1 MCLLSIIAGNTE
13 NIKTINIENLKTIDM
28 GVIEN
33 FLSGLPSKAMDIGLR
48 IVLAILFLLIGGQI
62 IKLIR
67 RLTRKS
73 LTKTKADEGAV
84 QFIDS
89 FLNVAL
95 FVILFFMIATS
106 FGLDAASVVAVLGSA
121 GIAIGLALQG
131 SLSNLA
137 GGILILLLKP
147 FKVGDY
153 ILEDSKK
160 NEGTVTEIKVFYT
173 KLMSFDGKIIILPN
187 GALANNNILNLSANG
202 KRRIDV
208 LVGISYDA
216 DLKLAKEILNN
227 IIQTDETVLKEED
240 TLVFVNALKDS
251 SVELCARFWTKN
263 EYFLSSRWNITEKVK
278 LALDKNH
285 VEIPYQQIQV
295 HMRPE
300 KKSD

>member
-216 DLKLAKEILNN
+216 DLKLAKEILND